1 MPELPE
7 VEVIRRYLEGNSLE
21 KPVTR
26 VAVPDTRVL
35 DNVTPSSLGRGL
47 KRASF
52 VAAHR
57 RGKYILLPT
66 DNEKTLLVH
75 FGMTGDVV
83 FRERGSER
91 PEWNRVE
98 FHFRDGSCL
107 YYTSKRL
114 LGKIALFQTTS
125 ESDIPDIAR
134 LGPEPLSRGFT
145 FKRFQ
150 AIVSPRGS
158 PIHSVLMNQELIAGI
173 GNIYSD
179 EITFQARIRPDRKAL
194 GLSDESL
201 RRLFDAMKMVLK
213 QAIKL
218 DTKLDGYPKDWIIP
232 HRTKGGICP
241 ICGGDL
247 VKKTIGGRSSYFC
260 PTCQN

>member
-7 VEVIRRYLEGNSLE
+7 VEEIRGYLEGNSLE
-21 KPVTR
+21 KPVIR
-26 VAVPDTRVL
+26 VTVPDTRVL

-66 DNEKTLLVH
+66 DNEKTL
-75 FGMTGDVV
+75 
-83 FRERGSER
+83 
-91 PEWNRVE
+91 
-98 FHFRDGSCL
+98 FHM
-107 YYTSKRL
+107 
-114 LGKIALFQTTS
+114 TS
-125 ESDIPDIAR
+125 EDDIPDIAK

-150 AIVSPRGS
+150 AIVSPRGN

-179 EITFQARIRPDRKAL
+179 EITFQARIRPDRKAS

-201 RRLFDAMKMVLK
+201 RRLFDAMKLVLNR
-213 QAIKL
+213 AIEL
-218 DTKLDGYPKDWIIP
+218 DAELDRYPKDWIIP
-232 HRTKGGICP
+232 HRKKGGMCP
-241 ICGGDL
+241 VCGGAL
-247 VKKTIGGRSSYFC
+247 VKKAIGGRSSYFC
-260 PTCQN
+260 PTCQK

>member
-1 MPELPE
+1 VVRLPELPE
-7 VEVIRRYLEGNSLE
+7 VEEIRGYLEGNSLE
-21 KPVTR
+21 KPVIR
-26 VAVPDTRVL
+26 VTVPDTRVL

-66 DNEKTLLVH
+66 DNEKTL
-75 FGMTGDVV
+75 
-83 FRERGSER
+83 
-91 PEWNRVE
+91 
-98 FHFRDGSCL
+98 FHM
-107 YYTSKRL
+107 
-114 LGKIALFQTTS
+114 TS
-125 ESDIPDIAR
+125 EDDIPDIAK

-150 AIVSPRGS
+150 AIVSPRGN

-179 EITFQARIRPDRKAL
+179 EITFQARIRPDRKAS

-201 RRLFDAMKMVLK
+201 RRLFDAMKLVLNR
-213 QAIKL
+213 AIEL
-218 DTKLDGYPKDWIIP
+218 DAELDRYPKDWIIP
-232 HRTKGGICP
+232 HRKKGGMCP
-241 ICGGDL
+241 VCGGAL
-247 VKKTIGGRSSYFC
+247 VKKAIGGRSSYFC
-260 PTCQN
+260 PTCQK